1 MPAILRFFWFL
12 CAAFMTINIVIWR
25 GRLASL
31 VSQGTATQ
39 AEADRFVRWAALGFV
54 AVPVVLGIIGLA
66 AGWSSPFCA
75 GILAFDSIPRLL
87 TSVVSLTSWLALLY
101 WVWRGSGAEFLARV
115 GPALGKHASYGK
127 TYSPRTARA
136 YVTIVLIISSV
147 GGVVAFRSM
156 PLPPDMGCATA
167 TPVR

>member
-25 GRLASL
+25 GRLATL
-31 VSQGTATQ
+31 VGQGTATQ
-39 AEADRFVRWAALGFV
+39 AEADRFVRWATVGLVG
-54 AVPVVLGIIGLA
+54 VPVLLGIIGLA
-66 AGWSSPFCA
+66 AGWPSPFCA
-75 GILAFDSIPRLL
+75 GILMFDSIPRLL
-87 TSVVSLTSWLALLY
+87 TSLIYLTSWLALLH
-101 WVWRGSGAEFLARV
+101 WVWRGNGAEFLARV

-127 TYSPRTARA
+127 TYSPMTVRA
-136 YVTIVLIISSV
+136 YVTIVLIISSA

-156 PLPPDMGCATA
+156 PLPPDMGCTAA